1 MGSPNNDTAAYR
13 SSDPSADTGGEEEKP
28 HKSGMFGALR
38 GRLGL
43 TGGFFVYSV
52 LESTIFPVPIEA
64 PMIPAMIARRDAIW
78 AICTAVLAGCIVGTI
93 AAYFVGAY
101 LFEPIAQPLIDYF
114 GVQQSFD
121 DARQQFEQN
130 GMATIVIIALSPIPL
145 VLASLGA
152 GVVGINPFLAIGFIA
167 VTRAIRYYGMGLIA
181 WYAAPSLRNLWDRL
195 ENPWIK
201 WTLIL
206 VSVLA
211 LAGLFML

>member
-1 MGSPNNDTAAYR
+1 MANPDQDTTPNRSSDTAAGAG
-13 SSDPSADTGGEEEKP
+13 SEEEKP

-43 TGGFFVYSV
+43 TGGFFVYSIF
-52 LESTIFPVPIEA
+52 ESTIFPVPIEA
-64 PMIPAMIARRDAIW
+64 PMVPAMIARRDAIW

-93 AAYFVGAY
+93 AAYLVGAY
-101 LFEPIAQPLIDYF
+101 LFEPIAQPLIDVF
-114 GVQQSFD
+114 GAQQGFD
-121 DARQQFEQN
+121 DARQQFEEN
-130 GMATIVIIALSPIPL
+130 GMATIIIIALSPIPL

-181 WYAAPSLRNLWDRL
+181 WYAAPSLRKLWGRL

-201 WTLIL
+201 RTLIL

-211 LAGLFML
+211 LAALFML

>member
-1 MGSPNNDTAAYR
+1 MGETNDKRTYR
-13 SSDPSADTGGEEEKP
+13 TSDEARASGGGEDEP

-43 TGGFFVYSV
+43 TGGFFVYSIF
-52 LESTIFPVPIEA
+52 ESTIFPVPIEA

-93 AAYFVGAY
+93 IAYLVGAF
-101 LFEPIAQPLIDYF
+101 LFEPVAQPLIDLF
-114 GVQQSFD
+114 GAQQAFD
-121 DARQQFEQN
+121 DAKSQFEQN
-130 GMATIVIIALSPIPL
+130 GMATIVVIALSPIPL

-152 GVVGINPFLAIGFIA
+152 GVVGINPFVAIGFIA
-167 VTRAIRYYGMGLIA
+167 VTRAIRYFGMGLIA
-181 WYAAPSLRNLWDRL
+181 WYAAPSLQKLWSRL
-195 ENPWIK
+195 DNPWIK